1 MNTIKHVLL
10 TAVLIVAIF
19 ITVLAQNGAS
29 HEAEFKS
36 FYAGFLSAARTNDK
50 EKIADMIAFP
60 VDSWSVDRKGD
71 VRTEAIKDKEQFLS
85 KYTAYFTANMRA
97 HIPKAKL
104 KALDDGG
111 YFISWR
117 DANAEFSFDFA
128 YVEGTGYRIRYFSIG
143 PW

>member
-1 MNTIKHVLL
+1 MRKIKQVLL
-10 TAVLIVAIF
+10 TAAIIGVIF
-19 ITVLAQNGAS
+19 QSGLAQKAGS
-29 HEAEFKS
+29 HEAEFKE
-36 FYAGFLSAARTNDK
+36 FYANFLSASRANDK

-71 VRTEAIKDKEQFLS
+71 VRTEPIKDKAEFLS
-85 KYTAYFTANMRA
+85 KYTTYFTANMRM

-117 DANAEFSFDFA
+117 DANSEFSFDFA

>member
-10 TAVLIVAIF
+10 TALLIVVILVPGF
-19 ITVLAQNGAS
+19 AQNGAS
-29 HEAEFKS
+29 REAEFKQ
-36 FYAGFLSAARTNDK
+36 FYANFLSASRANDK
-50 EKIADMIAFP
+50 DKIADMIAFP

-71 VRTEAIKDKEQFLS
+71 VRTEAIKDKAQFLS
-85 KYTAYFTANMRA
+85 KYTTYFTANMRV

-117 DANAEFSFDFA
+117 DANSEFSFDFA
-128 YVEGTGYRIRYFSIG
+128 YVEGSGYRIRYFSIG

>member
-1 MNTIKHVLL
+1 MNIIKHVLL
-10 TAVLIVAIF
+10 TAVLIAVIL
-19 ITVLAQNGAS
+19 VPGLAQNSAT
-29 HEAEFKS
+29 HEAEFKT
-36 FYAGFLSAARTNDK
+36 FYAAFLSAARENDK

-71 VRTEAIKDKEQFLS
+71 VRTEAIKDKAQFLA
-85 KYTAYFTANMRA
+85 KYNTYFTANMRT

-104 KALDDGG
+104 KALDNNG

-128 YVEGTGYRIRYFSIG
+128 YVDGTGYRIRYFTIG

>member
-1 MNTIKHVLL
+1 MRNITQ
-10 TAVLIVAIF
+10 VLITSIVIGVLF
-19 ITVLAQNGAS
+19 QPGLAQKGGS
-29 HEAEFKS
+29 HEAEFKE
-36 FYAGFLSAARTNDK
+36 FYAKFLAASRANDK

-60 VDSWSVDRKGD
+60 VDSWSIDRKGD
-71 VRTEAIKDKEQFLS
+71 VRTEAIKDKPEFLS
-85 KYTAYFTANMRA
+85 KYTTYFTANMRM

-128 YVEGTGYRIRYFSIG
+128 YVEGTGYRIRSFLIG

>member
-1 MNTIKHVLL
+1 MNKLKQLLL
-10 TAVLIVAIF
+10 TVVLIIVTLAPG
-19 ITVLAQNGAS
+19 LAQNGAS

-36 FYAGFLSAARTNDK
+36 FYAAFQSAARANDK
-50 EKIADMIAFP
+50 EKIADMISFP

-71 VRTEAIKDKEQFLS
+71 VRTEAIKDKAQFLA
-85 KYTAYFTANMRA
+85 KYTTYFTANMRM

-104 KALDDGG
+104 KALNDGG

-117 DANAEFSFDFA
+117 DANSEFSFDFA
-128 YVEGTGYRIRYFSIG
+128 YVEGTGYRIRYFTIG